1 MVDAGSAGWHNFPLF
16 MGIEKLEAELT
27 FRAGRVV
34 WDLNGMNATDW
45 VMPATTN

>member
-1 MVDAGSAGWHNFPLF
+1 MGWESCDGSGSGDDSGGWF
-16 MGIEKLEAELT
+16 EC
-27 FRAGRVV
+27 VV